1 MGCRCNYVG
10 IASAIRQIAA
20 DWLQRASRQSRATS
34 RPHASHDRSPSR
46 LATGRRLSDNRPM
59 EAPRYLHLK
68 PGVAPPRLE
77 GVAPFKAV
85 VVVDS
90 EVTPEW
96 QAQVSDWLV
105 RSGCRWMM
113 AWGRKCGD
121 WDTSV
126 DLANLAMF
134 DYGEIPDDDFVVTT
148 WHENES
154 LQETF
159 WFSEQCAMHP

>member
-1 MGCRCNYVG
+1 MDGSLSSVPGTCCG
-10 IASAIRQIAA
+10 
-20 DWLQRASRQSRATS
+20 RQSRANSGLMHRTIEAQRGPPNS
-34 RPHASHDRSPSR
+34 
-46 LATGRRLSDNRPM
+46 RRLSDNRHM

-68 PGVAPPRLE
+68 PGEAPPRLE

-105 RSGCRWMM
+105 RSGCRWMIM

-121 WDTSV
+121 WDTSF
-126 DLANLAMF
+126 DLARLAMF
-134 DYGEIPDDDFVVTT
+134 D
-148 WHENES
+148 
-154 LQETF
+154 
-159 WFSEQCAMHP
+159 

>member
-1 MGCRCNYVG
+1 MHRT
-10 IASAIRQIAA
+10 IEA
-20 DWLQRASRQSRATS
+20 QSEL
-34 RPHASHDRSPSR
+34 P
-46 LATGRRLSDNRPM
+46 TGRRLSDSRQM
-59 EAPRYLHLK
+59 ETPRYLHLK
-68 PGVAPPRLE
+68 PGEAPPPRLE

-105 RSGCRWMM
+105 RSGCRYML
-113 AWGRKCGD
+113 AWGWKCGD

-126 DLANLAMF
+126 DLASLAMF
-134 DYGEIPDDDFVVTT
+134 DYGEIPDDDFVMTT
-148 WHENES
+148 WHANES

-159 WFSEQCAMHP
+159 WFAAGCAHPSLKLERTYVVHIAPESRATELLKAFRAAQEETD